1 MRKISKMLVAF
12 ILLLSILCFTQIS
25 FAECLHSNVNHSY
38 SIYYNLGSSGHCIP
52 KVCKCLSCG
61 EILGCCPQP
70 GTTPTLQHTWE
81 QKKTTYVSNGE
92 LNHTATVYNQCVR
105 GATEQITSTT
115 AHKFVVTGNKHG
127 HKQLHFVYLNVH
139 ADRQKPR
146 ATLAPEILV
155 YYIAQEYMMTDV
167 LIAA

>member
-25 FAECLHSNVNHSY
+25 FAECLHPNVNHSY
-38 SIYYNLGSSGHCIP
+38 SIYYNLGSSGHCIQ

-61 EILGCCPQP
+61 EILGGCPQP
-70 GTTPTLQHTWE
+70 GTTPTLQHTWK

-92 LNHTATVYNQCVR
+92 LNHTATVYNQCVC

-127 HKQLHFVYLNVH
+127 PKQLHFVYFKCACGQTKTESYSCPGDPCILYSAGVH
-139 ADRQKPR
+139 D
-146 ATLAPEILV
+146 
-155 YYIAQEYMMTDV
+155 D
-167 LIAA
+167 